1 MPFHID
7 TDGTRRQYT
16 QEVVQ
21 GLGGGGSSTGG
32 GSSGG
37 GGLTSSDISQLI
49 ADAIA
54 EHEAKSNPHS
64 QYLNSVPDCE
74 IYYMSQI

>member
-16 QEVVQ
+16 QQAIQ
-21 GLGGGGSSTGG
+21 GSGGS
-32 GSSGG
+32 
-37 GGLTSSDISQLI
+37 GLTSSDISQLI
-49 ADAIA
+49 TDAIA
-54 EHEAKSNPHS
+54 THEAKSNPHS